1 MAGDHWTEAA
11 DESAAV
17 AALGETPRRVFL
29 ALGRQELRRFAAA
42 PQHFYLVR
50 SIDPIEDWPLPDAV
64 FIEQRGPFRE
74 EDEVRLMREHR
85 IDTLVARNSGGDAG
99 YAKIVAA
106 RALGLPAVIIR
117 RPVLPGAETVD
128 TVDAAVAW
136 IDHAFPPA
144 SERGV

>member
-1 MAGDHWTEAA
+1 MRLTRLDTFHNEFVCFVKATAQDGAIGWGQCSTYNA
-11 DESAAV
+11 DITAAV
-17 AALGETPRRVFL
+17 FHRQIGPWALG
-29 ALGRQELRRFAAA
+29 Q
-42 PQHFYLVR
+42 
-50 SIDPIEDWPLPDAV
+50 DA
-64 FIEQRGPFRE
+64 R
-74 EDEVRLMREHR
+74 D